1 MRSRPPTIVPEA
13 DYPVTRRYRVR
24 SGEGRGFVFLLVASI
39 LLGALPIP
47 GALATPGRGTGAGAI
62 VHRTDTQPGPGG
74 SELDGLSIAPIDA
87 SVSPDVVMH
96 HRPFILD
103 QNAYPAFRQDAVI
116 ERLDTTAGRERLQAL
131 LIGRNVDPATVTAAL
146 ARYDDPAVIEII
158 PSPSL
163 RVALLMMTDW
173 EPYAVVIST
182 ILDGQNQT
190 NRPYAS
196 IVFGDTR
203 LDAAVAVLT
212 QRDGTIRLVIDD
224 RYAFEPPEQLMPV
237 LVHESLHGGDDNSVE
252 EEAIATILNIVA
264 YADLLLQFP
273 DVATYGTKLTAYNNV
288 FLMALI
294 NSTGVAGPGQLG
306 ISDSPRD
313 DVWLGTLLEEID
325 ARSMRDA
332 VTGDS
337 IYGGVPTGGSAGQAT
352 LAELLKRVT
361 GPARLAPMPDFDEA
375 ILEVID
381 RRIGDALPPSD
392 VVRLATLLGLDVI
405 AG

>member
-1 MRSRPPTIVPEA
+1 MVA
-13 DYPVTRRYRVR
+13 WPVTRRSIRP
-24 SGEGRGFVFLLVASI
+24 GKIGRGFVLVIFASI
-39 LLGALPIP
+39 LLGPLTIRDALAIP
-47 GALATPGRGTGAGAI
+47 GRRAASGDI
-62 VHRTDTQPGPGG
+62 VRRTDTQPGPGG
-74 SELDGLSIAPIDA
+74 SELDGLSIAPIDS
-87 SVSPDVVMH
+87 SVSPDVIMRQ
-96 HRPFILD
+96 RPFILD
-103 QNAYPAFRQDAVI
+103 ENAYPAFRQDAVNV
-116 ERLDTTAGRERLQAL
+116 RLDETAGRERLQAL
-131 LIGRNVDPATVTAAL
+131 LIGRHVDPATVASAV

-158 PSPSL
+158 PAPSL

-173 EPYAVVIST
+173 EPYAAVIST
-182 ILDGQNQT
+182 MLDGRNQT
-190 NRPYAS
+190 NKPYTS

-203 LDAAVAVLT
+203 RDAAVAELT
-212 QRDGTIRLVIDD
+212 QRNGTIRLVIDNT
-224 RYAFEPPEQLMPV
+224 YALESPEQLMPV

-264 YADLLLQFP
+264 YAELLLQMP

-337 IYGGVPTGGSAGQAT
+337 IYDGVPTGGSAGHVT
-352 LAELLKRVT
+352 LARLLKRFP
-361 GPARLAPMPDFDEA
+361 GQARLAPITDFDEA
-375 ILEVID
+375 ILDFID
-381 RRIGDALPPSD
+381 RGIGDVLPPPD
-392 VVRLATLLGLDVI
+392 VVRLANLLGLDVI